1 MHYLTPMSTRDI
13 GLNMVDALS
22 REGFGSVTFT
32 GITQLLS
39 DYYHQDKYHD
49 TTEMAAL
56 YSQIISKANESM
68 TSNLVSPNAYLWKH
82 AGVISDLPVGGSDY
96 TYTDAE
102 IPFLTIALSGQIP
115 YYVEYVNFQANTKEL
130 FLHLVEQGAR
140 PSFLLT
146 MEDPIKLQNSNS
158 SNIYSSRYD
167 LYKEMIVEWYSE
179 LNALYETVGAD
190 GMIVDH
196 VRSGDMVC
204 VTWSNGTKVY
214 LNFGDVEATM
224 DGVTLAKMDYEV
236 VNGNGN

>member
-1 MHYLTPMSTRDI
+1 MYKR
-13 GLNMVDALS
+13 
-22 REGFGSVTFT
+22 
-32 GITQLLS
+32 Q
-39 DYYHQDKYHD
+39 
-49 TTEMAAL
+49 
-56 YSQIISKANESM
+56 
-68 TSNLVSPNAYLWKH
+68 
-82 AGVISDLPVGGSDY
+82 DLPIAGSDY

-115 YYVEYVNFQANTKEL
+115 YYVEYANFQANTKEF

-167 LYKEMIVEWYSE
+167 LYKSMIVEWYSE
-179 LNALYETVGAD
+179 LNVLNETVGAD

-214 LNFGDVEATM
+214 LNFGDVEGTM
-224 DGVTLAKMDYEV
+224 DGVTLEKLSYEV